1 MVRVTD
7 KRNNCSAI
15 LCPLEEGGGG
25 GHQGEGGEKERQE
38 DCECFRERVG
48 EFKWMKSIILS
59 LA

>member
-1 MVRVTD
+1 M
-7 KRNNCSAI
+7 SARG
-15 LCPLEEGGGG
+15 GGGG

-48 EFKWMKSIILS
+48 DFKWMKSIILS